1 MIQHDSDC
9 AVHNDPALPPGP
21 CDCGAQAKY
30 ERRWLAYLYQR
41 GCTHLTRRRI
51 AFGTWLGR
59 RFCQARTDATRALCL
74 TCYRLLFVSAQRG
87 TPCGGGAEQERLND
101 VQESIV
107 CECHHPALLNRL
119 SKHVINTH
127 VFSSE
132 VVEQSRT
139 VRAATSSAY
148 PRGRFQLQP
157 VRKSGLRLT
166 FRIMD

>member
-41 GCTHLTRRRI
+41 GCTHLARRRI

-74 TCYRLLFVSAQRG
+74 TCYRLLFVDVLSAV
-87 TPCGGGAEQERLND
+87 ND
-101 VQESIV
+101 GDS
-107 CECHHPALLNRL
+107 LLCQQHSL
-119 SKHVINTH
+119 LI
-127 VFSSE
+127 
-132 VVEQSRT
+132 
-139 VRAATSSAY
+139 TSVDSCC
-148 PRGRFQLQP
+148 
-157 VRKSGLRLT
+157 
-166 FRIMD
+166 

>member
-74 TCYRLLFVSAQRG
+74 TCYRLLFG
-87 TPCGGGAEQERLND
+87 
-101 VQESIV
+101 
-107 CECHHPALLNRL
+107 
-119 SKHVINTH
+119 K
-127 VFSSE
+127 
-132 VVEQSRT
+132 
-139 VRAATSSAY
+139 RAARDA
-148 PRGRFQLQP
+148 
-157 VRKSGLRLT
+157 LRWWCRALT
-166 FRIMD
+166 FRIMDCRDTRGHDVTLTDNQKRAMIKRVADALEKLGVAGLAVGIFQGNVVGAVCGIAFIGVSLALTYYLER